1 MNRAWASGS
10 AALALLA
17 CAGSSAV
24 GQAPSTTQPAVVP
37 PDTATDTV
45 VLSRTDNTQTVEAA
59 DQSLLLTKHR
69 REEHALVRRLIFIM
83 ANLTLTEPAATVG
96 DAPPPQTCHW
106 QYRSFLQRQL
116 CFTSMS
122 GQFAC
127 TQPEVTPLPDET
139 HGEAAAPANA
149 AIGFCNDVFRPAVNA
164 RVRLAGTLRDRSA
177 ELFATDQKAKVGPIF
192 KAAGVAVAA
201 EPTASAKR

>member
-1 MNRAWASGS
+1 MNRVWAIGS

-24 GQAPSTTQPAVVP
+24 GQAPPSTPPAAVP

-45 VLSRTDNTQTVEAA
+45 VLSRTDNTQAVEAA
-59 DQSLLLTKHR
+59 DQRLLLTKQK
-69 REEHALVRRLIFIM
+69 REEHALVRRLIFIT

-96 DAPPPQTCHW
+96 DTPPPQTCRW
-106 QYRSFLQRQL
+106 QYRSFLQRQM

-122 GQFAC
+122 GLFAC
-127 TQPEVTPLPDET
+127 TQAEVTPLPDEA
-139 HGEAAAPANA
+139 HGEAGAPANA
-149 AIGFCNDVFRPAVNA
+149 AVGFCNDVFRPAVNA
-164 RVRLAGTLRDRSA
+164 RVRLAGTLRDRAA
-177 ELFATDQKAKVGPIF
+177 ELFAADQKAKVDPIF
-192 KAAGVAVAA
+192 KAAGVAVAP